1 MKTRLTP
8 LAIGL
13 CAAAAATLGGTPATA
28 QCTPTQST
36 LFGAAGTTGVAVD
49 GNYLYYNRRGGVDG
63 FDATNPASPVPV
75 ATSPHGVD
83 ASDLALSGT
92 LMVATFAGPVNGTV
106 YDISVPGM
114 PMPVGTFPVNGTACA
129 IDGTT
134 AYISDGTTLHIFDLS
149 TPATPATLG
158 SLSTGTSTARD
169 LEIVGSLI
177 FVAQSADGLV
187 IVDVSNPASPSI
199 VGSFATPV
207 TGVDVVGTTAYLGDQ
222 SGTLR
227 ILDCST
233 PATPVLLGSVTGPAG
248 PGWGDVAV
256 SGTRLYFAGNPDTWV
271 VDISDSSTPVV
282 LGSVGNIG
290 GRRIVANGPYAYG
303 GSLGGAEI
311 FDFSSCLPPPADLT
325 LEIADCPDDA
335 DPASG
340 NQIAVELRMSNLG
353 GDATGYQA
361 FLNYDN
367 ATLTYRGDLSSY
379 AAGPFPQHIQAILG
393 AEVAAGEL
401 RLDGSV
407 NFGDP
412 GTSADALLATLVF
425 DVDVECSNLSPVTF
439 DLNQDFDS
447 ELSFDGDGLDT
458 TLTDAPS
465 VTLDDTDPVLDPCPA
480 NITQAADADNGD
492 GCQGAIVTFV
502 DPMATDNCTAMPVV
516 VCSPASGSFFPVG
529 TTTVTCTA
537 TDDCGNESS
546 CTFDVTVTATNLIA
560 LDIELAGVNVATSRC
575 MSLRLDD
582 CTDLDVTLSFVDH
595 DGDDTN
601 ENGIDDATEGGAET
615 PSTSVRYV
623 GNVEVPCGNWTLLCV
638 KDEQHTLWDTSML
651 SVAGPIYTADSL
663 VSLEAGD
670 TDNDGD
676 VDINDVTLLIAQFGT
691 TAQSGG
697 CAWDGTRDADFSNNG
712 AVGAEDYSLLTG
724 NWLTTSGCACSTLND
739 GGGFGSLEVLAIA
752 TRRRSRRT
760 ALIVASAVGPTS
772 TSTA

>member
-1 MKTRLTP
+1 MAARGG
-8 LAIGL
+8 IGGSVSL
-13 CAAAAATLGGTPATA
+13 YDVTGVPMLLSQSFVGGT
-28 QCTPTQST
+28 S
-36 LFGAAGTTGVAVD
+36 LRMSGTTAYIG
-49 GNYLYYNRRGGVDG
+49 
-63 FDATNPASPVPV
+63 
-75 ATSPHGVD
+75 
-83 ASDLALSGT
+83 
-92 LMVATFAGPVNGTV
+92 AGPTLRL
-106 YDISVPGM
+106 YDISVPTA
-114 PMPVGTFPVNGTACA
+114 PVAQGTLTPGTGDCND
-129 IDGTT
+129 I
-134 AYISDGTTLHIFDLS
+134 
-149 TPATPATLG
+149 
-158 SLSTGTSTARD
+158 
-169 LEIVGSLI
+169 EVVGSLCYI
-177 FVAQSADGLV
+177 ALGTDGLA
-187 IVDVSNPASPSI
+187 IVDVSNPAAPALVSTIATGGTAFRLEI
-199 VGSFATPV
+199 VG
-207 TGVDVVGTTAYLGDQ
+207 DRAYVADFEGQLSIFD
-222 SGTLR
+222 
-227 ILDCST
+227 IST
-233 PATPVLLGSVTGPAG
+233 PATPVLLGAVAPPSPENYTGLG
-248 PGWGDVAV
+248 I
-256 SGTRLYFAGNPDTWV
+256 SGSRAFMVGGHMWA
-271 VDISDSSTPVV
+271 VDISDPSNPTILGSV
-282 LGSVGNIG
+282 LGSGPG
-290 GRRIVANGPYAYG
+290 GTRDFAVSGSYG
-303 GSLGGAEI
+303 FRGAVNAGSSMTVI
-311 FDFSSCLPPPADLT
+311 NFDSCLPPPADLT

-335 DPASG
+335 DAASG

-595 DGDDTN
+595 DGDDAN

-724 NWLTTSGCACSTLND
+724 NWLTTSGCACSTITG
-739 GGGFGSLEVLAIA
+739 GGGFGSLEVDDHFETSIA
-752 TRRRSRRT
+752 TISVSRR
-760 ALIVASAVGPTS
+760 VGRRADRNLDGVIDYRDIAMFEIENGLPNTIS
-772 TSTA
+772 SYLFKIEQRRLKRVR